1 MEKENANNY
10 IELRLS
16 DLWKVLK
23 RCWWMLLAVLIA
35 VTGAFYLFMD
45 RNHVDQYKATA
56 TIYVLR
62 TSSKTQTTYNDA
74 AFATAIIDDCVKM
87 IRSKENV
94 IVPAVKT
101 LAGPGTEY
109 SEAELNERVTSV
121 LKRLTVKGSDNSRL
135 IDITVTSGTAEGA
148 AKVANAVALAAAE
161 YFNGRFGQNMVTV
174 TDVAEVP
181 SGISNAV
188 SLTKAG
194 LFGLAAAA
202 LTYLICLVIFILDD
216 RIDSEAHVERYLGMT
231 VLGAIPYREQG
242 KRRRKNR
249 YGSYYGYYGYGYG
262 ALQQQSREDDAS
274 SKTDKEAKQ

>member
-56 TIYVLR
+56 TLYVLR
-62 TSSKTQTTYNDA
+62 TNSKTQVNYQDA

-87 IRSKENV
+87 ICSEENV
-94 IVPAVKT
+94 IIPAVRT
-101 LAGPGTEY
+101 LAGSDTEY
-109 SEAELNERVTSV
+109 TAAELSERVALV
-121 LKRLTVKGSDNSRL
+121 INRLTVKSVSTDSRL
-135 IDITVTSGTAEGA
+135 INITVTSGTAEGA
-148 AKVANAVALAAAE
+148 AKVANAVAYAATE
-161 YFNGRFGQNMVTV
+161 YLNELFGQSMVTV
-174 TDVAEVP
+174 TDVAKVP
-181 SGISNAV
+181 NKISNPV

-194 LFGLAAAA
+194 LFGVVAAA
-202 LTYLICLVIFILDD
+202 LVYLIWLVIFILDD
-216 RIDSEAHVERYLGMT
+216 RIDSEAHVERYLGLT

-242 KRRRKNR
+242 QRRRKNR

-262 ALQQQSREDDAS
+262 ALQQGSQERAS
-274 SKTDKEAKQ
+274 SDADKEAK